1 MIVLDTNV
9 VSELM
14 KAKPDGDVIA
24 WLDSQPLESVWTT
37 SITVFELQ
45 MGMNLLS
52 LGRRRNAL
60 ETAFKA
66 VVHEDLEARVL
77 VFDEASAMEA
87 ARLAAKR
94 KMAGR
99 PGEFRD
105 TQIAGIVLDRKATL
119 VTRNL
124 KHFADL
130 GINVVNPWDA

>member
-14 KAKPDGDVIA
+14 KEKPDDDVIV
-24 WLDSQPLESVWTT
+24 WLDSQAAESVWTT

-45 MGMNLLS
+45 MGMNLLPA
-52 LGRRRNAL
+52 GKRRNAL
-60 ETAFKA
+60 EAAFKA
-66 VVHEDLEARVL
+66 FVHEDLENRV
-77 VFDEASAMEA
+77 VAFDEAAAMEA

-94 KMAGR
+94 RVAGR

-105 TQIAGIVLDRKATL
+105 TQIAGIVLARKAEL
-119 VTRNL
+119 ATRNT

-130 GINVVNPWDA
+130 GGHLINPWDA